1 MLLHLKKALDD
12 KGITIRAFAKVLGVD
27 ERTIQNKIKGKTPF
41 TYPEAVLSK
50 KELFP
55 EYDLEYLLKKNSKK
69 LTGVLS
75 YQFLPKFV
83 YLMCFAD

>member
-1 MLLHLKKALDD
+1 MLNNLKKALDD

-41 TYPEAVLSK
+41 TYPEAFLSK

-55 EYDLEYLLKKNSKK
+55 EYDLEYLFKEE
-69 LTGVLS
+69 
-75 YQFLPKFV
+75 
-83 YLMCFAD
+83 

>member
-1 MLLHLKKALDD
+1 MLNNLKKVLDD

-50 KELFP
+50 EIFP
-55 EYDLEYLLKKNSKK
+55 EYDLEYL
-69 LTGVLS
+69 
-75 YQFLPKFV
+75 FR
-83 YLMCFAD
+83 DE

>member
-1 MLLHLKKALDD
+1 MLSQGLYCVYKANKERREVKVLNNLKKVLDD

-41 TYPEAVLSK
+41 TYPEVALSK

-55 EYDLEYLLKKNSKK
+55 EYDLEYLFKEE
-69 LTGVLS
+69 
-75 YQFLPKFV
+75 
-83 YLMCFAD
+83 

>member
-1 MLLHLKKALDD
+1 MLSQGLYCVYNVNKERREVKVLNNLKKVLDD

-55 EYDLEYLLKKNSKK
+55 EYDLEYLFKEE
-69 LTGVLS
+69 
-75 YQFLPKFV
+75 
-83 YLMCFAD
+83 